1 MTRTSWHPAF
11 AQAIENELEECQDA
25 LTFETEHQLTTE
37 PLKIDVL
44 IIKKKKNVV
53 IKKNIARIFRLYNVV
68 EYKSPKDHVTIED
81 YHKTHCYSRLY
92 ASLNRIDINEMSV
105 TVVATRH
112 PRKLLGFLKNQ
123 YTVQHVQPGIY
134 LVEGDTS
141 PTQIIVSE
149 ELPKKDNFWLTNL
162 RDDLTEE
169 QMVRVFAAAENRAST
184 DAYIY
189 AIGEANAE
197 TMENLYMQRKKG
209 VILTEKLDAYFTE
222 KYGAPWIAKGE
233 AKGRAEGEAIGKAEM
248 LLTILRTRF
257 HRIPKE
263 TEQAIRQMT
272 DPIALDS
279 WAAHATVCTSMEE
292 FTKALK

>member
-25 LTFETEHQLTTE
+25 LTFEVEHQLTTE

-44 IIKKKKNVV
+44 IIKKKRNVV
-53 IKKNIARIFRLYNVV
+53 IKKNIAQNFRSFNVV
-68 EYKSPKDHVTIED
+68 EYKSPKDRVTVED

-112 PRKLLGFLKNQ
+112 PRKLLGFLGDQ
-123 YTVQHVQPGIY
+123 YMVHNVQPGIY
-134 LVEGDTS
+134 LVAGDTS
-141 PTQIIVSE
+141 PTQIIVLE
-149 ELPKKDNFWLTNL
+149 ELPNEDNFWLTHL

-169 QMVRVFAAAENRAST
+169 QMVRVFTAAENKVSM
-184 DAYIY
+184 DAYVY

-222 KYGAPWIAKGE
+222 KYGSLYFAQGE
-233 AKGRAEGEAIGKAEM
+233 ARGKAEGKAET
-248 LLTILRTRF
+248 LLTVLRTKF
-257 HRIPKE
+257 HRVPKA
-263 TEQAIRQMT
+263 TEKTIRQMT
-272 DPIALDS
+272 DPVVLDS
-279 WAAHATVCTSMEE
+279 WVAHAVTCQSMDE
-292 FTKALK
+292 FAAALK

>member
-1 MTRTSWHPAF
+1 MARTSWHPAF

-44 IIKKKKNVV
+44 IIKKKRNVV
-53 IKKNIARIFRLYNVV
+53 IKKNIAQIFRSFNVV
-68 EYKSPKDHVTIED
+68 EYKSPKDQVTVED

-105 TVVATRH
+105 TVVTTRY
-112 PRKLLGFLKNQ
+112 PRKLLGFLGGQ
-123 YTVQHVQPGIY
+123 YMVHNVQPGIY
-134 LVEGDTS
+134 LVAGDTS

-149 ELPKKDNFWLTNL
+149 ELPNEDNFWLTHL

-169 QMVRVFAAAENRAST
+169 QMVRVFTAAENRKAV
-184 DAYIY
+184 DAYVY

-222 KYGAPWIAKGE
+222 KYGGLYFA
-233 AKGRAEGEAIGKAEM
+233 RGEAIGEARGKAET
-248 LLTILRTRF
+248 LLTVLRTKF
-257 HRIPKE
+257 HRVPRA
-263 TEQAIRQMT
+263 TEKTIRQMT

-279 WAAHATVCTSMEE
+279 WVAHAVTCQSIDE
-292 FTKALK
+292 FTQILK

>member
-1 MTRTSWHPAF
+1 MARTSWHPAF

-44 IIKKKKNVV
+44 IIKKKKNVI

-92 ASLNRIDINEMSV
+92 ASLNNVDINEMSV
-105 TVVATRH
+105 MVVATRH

-134 LVEGDTS
+134 FVEGDTS
-141 PTQIIVSE
+141 PTQVIVVD

-184 DAYIY
+184 DVYIY
-189 AIGEANAE
+189 AIGEANGE

-233 AKGRAEGEAIGKAEM
+233 AIGEARGKTEA
-248 LLTILRTRF
+248 ILAVLRARF
-257 HRIPKE
+257 RRVPKE
-263 TEQAIRQMT
+263 TENAVRQIADT
-272 DPIALDS
+272 VALDS
-279 WAAHATVCTSMEE
+279 WAAHAAVCTSMEE
-292 FTKALK
+292 FAKALK